1 MVHNISEL
9 KLIIDSGASISIDA
23 LSVWIGKWDIAI
35 RILFVMIAVDYLSG
49 LMKGAAGGGLSS
61 DIGHKGLIKKA
72 TIFMIVLISY
82 LVDIVALNEI
92 PVFRTGT
99 TYFYIANEGISI
111 LENAA
116 AIGVPIPEV
125 ISKTLMVMKDSS
137 GKDNDP
143 IPKES

>member
-9 KLIIDSGASISIDA
+9 KLIFDSGAYIGIDA
-23 LSVWIGKWDIAI
+23 LTAWIGKWDIAI

-125 ISKTLMVMKDSS
+125 ISKTLLVMKDSS
-137 GKDNDP
+137 GKTSEQMS
-143 IPKES
+143 KES

>member
-1 MVHNISEL
+1 MIENIMGI
-9 KLIIDSGASISIDA
+9 KLLLNSAVSISIDILTA
-23 LSVWIGKWDIAI
+23 WTNKWDTSI

-49 LMKGAAGGGLSS
+49 IMKGAAGGGLSS

-72 TIFMIVLISY
+72 TILIIVLISY
-82 LVDIVALNEI
+82 LVDVVALNEM

-116 AIGVPIPEV
+116 SIGVPIPEV
-125 ISKTLMVMKDSS
+125 ISKTLLVMKENS
-137 GKDNDP
+137 GDGSDQVH
-143 IPKES
+143 KES